1 MTKPTNDQPFDL
13 TSQLIPHLDR
23 HLVLPLLEFLDSN
36 GIYPHQQL
44 LQAKYDALKETNM
57 ITYLTGLHRE
67 LYDLDDQA
75 PVPQEFSQKEEQVM
89 NKLDT
94 LQESVDQ
101 IMSII
106 STPEVVAALRQDK
119 AQNLAYLEKEHNV
132 SLTQIGV
139 LYQYG
144 HYNYTIGNY
153 GGSSDYLYHFR
164 VLSTDNELVLS
175 SLWGKLASDILE
187 GSFDAALEEL
197 NRLKEQLDQRTGY
210 GNPLVSLQQ
219 RTWWLHWSLF
229 VYFNHDKGRSSLVDA
244 WLAQGYLNTI
254 QTSCPYLLRYLV
266 VALVVSKRA
275 GSGSLKGP
283 SSSRGSRETIKE
295 VLRVVS
301 QETYQYSDP
310 ITDFLLNLYVKVDFE
325 GAQKALKESEKVFNV
340 DFFLSEEMTPWVEN
354 CRIMISET
362 YCRVHHRIDIADLA
376 VRLGLNSSS
385 ADNTQDSSSQEEGEK
400 WIVNLVRDA
409 RLDAK
414 IDFKENTVQMN
425 HPGSSVY
432 QSVIERAKRI
442 TAITQDQSYKLGA
455 LALAQQD
462 TQPTDSGAVVGGGGR
477 GGERG
482 GRGGRGG
489 RGRATIAEMDE

>member
-1 MTKPTNDQPFDL
+1 MTNSDSTSEQRLDTFDL
-13 TSQLIPHLDR
+13 TSRLIPQLDR

-101 IMSII
+101 IMSVI
-106 STPEVVAALRQDK
+106 SAPEVVAALRQDK

-132 SLTQIGV
+132 TLSQIAV

-210 GNPLVSLQQ
+210 GNPLQSLQQ

-244 WLAQGYLNTI
+244 WLGQGYLNTI

-295 VLRVVS
+295 VLRAVS
-301 QETYQYSDP
+301 QEAYQYSDP
-310 ITDFLLNLYVKVDFE
+310 ITEFLLNLYVKVDFE
-325 GAQKALKESEKVFNV
+325 AAQKALKQSEKVFNV
-340 DFFLSEEMTPWVEN
+340 DFFLSEEMNPWVEN

-376 VRLGLNSSS
+376 SRLGLS
-385 ADNTQDSSSQEEGEK
+385 DDGDGHHEEGEK

-414 IDFKENTVQMN
+414 IDFKEMN
-425 HPGSSVY
+425 HPASSVY
-432 QSVIERAKRI
+432 QTVIERAKRI
-442 TAITQDQSYKLGA
+442 TAISQDQTYKLGA

-462 TQPTDSGAVVGGGGR
+462 GQSTD
-477 GGERG
+477 
-482 GRGGRGG
+482 
-489 RGRATIAEMDE
+489 ATGIVFFGISPGTRKKPESPQ